1 MAVGRAARGIAVT
14 LIAGACGLGCA
25 QLGVVSDGT
34 SVSVGR
40 TNNGTILDPARVP
53 DEGDGFWTPPT
64 WRERGARYGVDELV
78 DLIAAVGRKV
88 SAQYPGTRV
97 AIGDLSRLRGGGA
110 EHHRSHQN
118 GRDADFV
125 LFYTD
130 LDGTPQVNDT
140 MYEYGADGVALTNKK
155 VKLDVA
161 RSWAVVR
168 ALITSPEADIQYIF
182 FYEPLTQM
190 VLDYARSIGEPELV
204 IERARALLRQPGDSL
219 KHDDHMHVRIFCP
232 ASDIPYGCEDAGN
245 LAVQTAK
252 PPARFAELSPE
263 QRAVLTEPMPAMLA
277 LVGWSALR

>member
-1 MAVGRAARGIAVT
+1 MAVGRAAAGIAVT
-14 LIAGACGLGCA
+14 LIAGVSGLGCA

-34 SVSVGR
+34 SVSIGR
-40 TNNGTILDPARVP
+40 TNGGTIVDPARLP
-53 DEGDGFWTPPT
+53 DDGDGFWAPPT
-64 WRERGARYGVDELV
+64 WRKRGARYAVDEMV

-88 SAQYPGTRV
+88 SAQYPGSRV
-97 AIGDLSRLRGGGA
+97 AIGDLSRLRGGGS
-110 EHHRSHQN
+110 EHHRSHQS

-130 LDGTPQVNDT
+130 LDGTPEVNDT
-140 MYEYGADGVALTNKK
+140 MYRYGADGVALTNKQ
-155 VKLDVA
+155 VKLDVP

-190 VLDYARSIGEPELV
+190 VLDYARSIGEPDLV
-204 IERARALLRQPGDSL
+204 IERARALLHQPGDSL

-232 ASDIPYGCEDAGN
+232 ANDLAYGCQDAGN
-245 LAVQTAK
+245 LAMQSAK
-252 PPARFAELSPE
+252 QPPRFAELSPE
-263 QRAVLTEPMPAMLA
+263 QRAILTEPMPAMLA